1 MPVGVSWIYRG
12 VSESNYLPEN
22 DRTLVQYQP
31 FSVHIVETTWN
42 ELTLLPLMFDG
53 RP

>member
-12 VSESNYLPEN
+12 IFESNYLPED